1 MTSLPTAFPEAG
13 LPSGALPPR
22 RRASLR
28 RVRSPAVAYWRNER
42 LVVGILALLVGLL
55 AWQGVTLTGRIS
67 PLLLSPPGTVRDAFV
82 RLVSSGELERH
93 LWITLQEC
101 LVGFPLSVLL
111 SVPLAIL
118 AGWRKRVGWAL
129 DPLMAVLY
137 TTPTIAFFP
146 LLMLIFDIGLWDKAA
161 LVVLS
166 AGPQIYITIV
176 AGVRATEERF
186 LRLGKSFGASEG
198 HLLRTIVLPS
208 LVPFLSLAVRL
219 AATRSLVYV
228 VTGEL
233 LAARGGLGFIISF
246 YGNQY
251 RMGEMFVA
259 VIVVVAFGVLLN
271 QLLLVF
277 ERRFESWRPAVG
289 AR

>member
-1 MTSLPTAFPEAG
+1 VTSLPAPFPDAG
-13 LPSGALPPR
+13 LPSGALPSAR
-22 RRASLR
+22 RVSLR
-28 RVRSPAVAYWRNER
+28 WVAYLHNER
-42 LVVGILALLVGLL
+42 LIVGALALLLGLL

-82 RLVSSGELERH
+82 RLVSTGELQRH

-101 LVGFPLSVLL
+101 LVGFPLSLLL

-118 AGWRKRVGWAL
+118 AGWRKRLGWVL

-166 AGPQIYITIV
+166 AAPQIYITIV

-198 HLLRTIVLPS
+198 RLLWTIVLPS

-259 VIVVVAFGVLLN
+259 VIVVVAFGVVLN
-271 QLLLVF
+271 QLLLLL
-277 ERRFESWRPAVG
+277 ERRFESWRPAPS

>member
-1 MTSLPTAFPEAG
+1 
-13 LPSGALPPR
+13 
-22 RRASLR
+22 
-28 RVRSPAVAYWRNER
+28 
-42 LVVGILALLVGLL
+42 
-55 AWQGVTLTGRIS
+55 
-67 PLLLSPPGTVRDAFV
+67 
-82 RLVSSGELERH
+82 
-93 LWITLQEC
+93 
-101 LVGFPLSVLL
+101 
-111 SVPLAIL
+111 
-118 AGWRKRVGWAL
+118 
-129 DPLMAVLY
+129 MAVLY

-166 AGPQIYITIV
+166 AAPQIYITIV

-186 LRLGKSFGASEG
+186 LRLGRSFGASEG

-259 VIVVVAFGVLLN
+259 VIVVVAFGVALN
-271 QLLLVF
+271 QLLLVV
-277 ERRFESWRPAVG
+277 ERRFESWRPALST
-289 AR
+289 R